1 MYVCMYVCVN
11 GFNLLQSTG
20 AFLYYYA
27 PGQAVDRTGGGV
39 IIPLP
44 SSVGQ

>member
-1 MYVCMYVCVN
+1 MYLISYTE
-11 GFNLLQSTG
+11 STG
-20 AFLYYYA
+20 AFLYYYV
-27 PGQAVDRTGGGV
+27 PGQAVDRNGGGV

>member
-1 MYVCMYVCVN
+1 MDVN
-11 GFNLLQSTG
+11 EHALDQSTG
-20 AFLYYYA
+20 AFLYYYV